1 MNYQQHDF
9 EKNIKS
15 ALKAG
20 DNDAVYAMLV
30 GEIGNLLLNNK
41 LALIRA
47 VRKSGKKI
55 SDDISDKEL
64 SEIISAGIINK
75 YDIFIK
81 NLLEAIYL
89 EKAKYSNVIGEIASA
104 AGQAIGG
111 IANAIGVSVQSK
123 QQTKQAKEGTKQA
136 KEGTKQAEVGLK
148 GQRVDLAKDIFASKN
163 ALQAAK
169 LQAETEKFKSQSGVK
184 TAVTIS
190 LAFGGVAIIGIVAF
204 IIYKRNQSAQAP
216 NA

>member
-41 LALIRA
+41 LALVRA

-64 SEIISAGIINK
+64 SEIISAGIVNK
-75 YDIFIK
+75 YDIFLK

-89 EKAKYSNVIGEIASA
+89 EKAKYSNIAGLGEGLNL
-104 AGQAIGG
+104 AGSVVNAIGG
-111 IANAIGVSVQSK
+111 TLQAK
-123 QQTKQAKEGTKQA
+123 QQTKQA

-148 GQRVDLAKDIFASKN
+148 GQRIDFAKDIFASKN

-169 LQAETEKFKSQSGVK
+169 LQSETEKFKSQSGVK

>member
-9 EKNIKS
+9 DKNIKS

-30 GEIGNLLLNNK
+30 GEIGNLLLKNK
-41 LALIRA
+41 SALVQA

-89 EKAKYSNVIGEIASA
+89 EKAKYSNVIGAAIGAVGQLGSSIASA
-104 AGQAIGG
+104 VGA
-111 IANAIGVSVQSK
+111 SVQSK
-123 QQTKQAKEGTKQA
+123 QQTKQA

-148 GQRVDLAKDIFASKN
+148 GQRIDLAKDIFASKN

>member
-9 EKNIKS
+9 DKNIKS

-41 LALIRA
+41 LALVQA

-75 YDIFIK
+75 YDIFLK

-89 EKAKYSNVIGEIASA
+89 EKAKYSNVLGA
-104 AGQAIGG
+104 AIGAFG
-111 IANAIGVSVQSK
+111 QLGSAIATSVG
-123 QQTKQAKEGTKQA
+123 QTKQAKESTKQA
-136 KEGTKQAEVGLK
+136 KEGTKQAEVGLR
-148 GQRVDLAKDIFASKN
+148 GQKFDLAKDIFASKN

-169 LQAETEKFKSQSGVK
+169 LQAETEKIKSQSGVK
-184 TAVTIS
+184 KAVTIS

>member
-9 EKNIKS
+9 DKNIKS

-41 LALIRA
+41 LALVRA

-75 YDIFIK
+75 YDIFLK

-89 EKAKYSNVIGEIASA
+89 EKAKYSNVAGLGEAISAVGQFGAAIAT
-104 AGQAIGG
+104 
-111 IANAIGVSVQSK
+111 SVG
-123 QQTKQAKEGTKQA
+123 QTKQAKESTKQA
-136 KEGTKQAEVGLK
+136 KEGTKQAEVGLR
-148 GQRVDLAKDIFASKN
+148 GQKFDLAKDIFASKN

-169 LQAETEKFKSQSGVK
+169 LQAETEKIKSQSGVK
-184 TAVTIS
+184 KAVTIS

-204 IIYKRNQSAQAP
+204 IIYKRSQSTQTA

>member
-9 EKNIKS
+9 DKNIKS

-20 DNDAVYAMLV
+20 DNDAVYAMV
-30 GEIGNLLLNNK
+30 VSEIGNLLLNNK
-41 LALIRA
+41 LALVRA

-75 YDIFIK
+75 YDIFLK
-81 NLLEAIYL
+81 NLFDVIYL
-89 EKAKYSNVIGEIASA
+89 EKAKYSNIGGEVVSAIGSGLGGLFGIAST
-104 AGQAIGG
+104 AI
-111 IANAIGVSVQSK
+111 QSSA
-123 QQTKQAKEGTKQA
+123 QTKQAKESTKQA
-136 KEGTKQAEVGLK
+136 KEGTKQAEVGLR
-148 GQRVDLAKDIFASKN
+148 GQKFDLAKDIFASKN

-169 LQAETEKFKSQSGVK
+169 LQAETEKIKSQSGVK
-184 TAVTIS
+184 KAVTIS

-204 IIYKRNQSAQAP
+204 IIYKRSQSTQTA

>member
-41 LALIRA
+41 LALVRA

-64 SEIISAGIINK
+64 SEIISAGIVNK
-75 YDIFIK
+75 YDIFLK
-81 NLLEAIYL
+81 NLLETIYL
-89 EKAKYSNVIGEIASA
+89 EKAKYSNIGGIASA
-104 AGQAIGG
+104 VGQSIGG
-111 IANAIGVSVQSK
+111 IANAIGGTLQSK
-123 QQTKQAKEGTKQA
+123 EQTKQS

-148 GQRVDLAKDIFASKN
+148 GQRIDLAKDIFASKN

-169 LQAETEKFKSQSGVK
+169 LQSETEKFKSQSGVK

>member
-9 EKNIKS
+9 DKNIKS

-41 LALIRA
+41 LALVRA

-75 YDIFIK
+75 YDIFLK

-89 EKAKYSNVIGEIASA
+89 EKAKYSNIIGEAISAGGQMVSAIATS
-104 AGQAIGG
+104 IG
-111 IANAIGVSVQSK
+111 
-123 QQTKQAKEGTKQA
+123 QTKQAKESTKQA
-136 KEGTKQAEVGLK
+136 KEGTKQAEVGLR
-148 GQRVDLAKDIFASKN
+148 GQKFDLAKDIFASKN

-169 LQAETEKFKSQSGVK
+169 LQAETEKIKSQSGVK
-184 TAVTIS
+184 KAVTIS

-204 IIYKRNQSAQAP
+204 IIYKRSQSTQTA

>member
-9 EKNIKS
+9 DKNIKS

-41 LALIRA
+41 LALVRA

-75 YDIFIK
+75 YDIFLK

-89 EKAKYSNVIGEIASA
+89 EKSKYSNIAGLGEAFGAVAQFGSAIAT
-104 AGQAIGG
+104 
-111 IANAIGVSVQSK
+111 SVG
-123 QQTKQAKEGTKQA
+123 QTKQAKESTKQA
-136 KEGTKQAEVGLK
+136 KEGTKQAEVGLR
-148 GQRVDLAKDIFASKN
+148 GQKFDLAKDIFASKN

-169 LQAETEKFKSQSGVK
+169 LQAETEKIKSQSGVK
-184 TAVTIS
+184 KAVTIS

-204 IIYKRNQSAQAP
+204 IIYKRSQSTQTA